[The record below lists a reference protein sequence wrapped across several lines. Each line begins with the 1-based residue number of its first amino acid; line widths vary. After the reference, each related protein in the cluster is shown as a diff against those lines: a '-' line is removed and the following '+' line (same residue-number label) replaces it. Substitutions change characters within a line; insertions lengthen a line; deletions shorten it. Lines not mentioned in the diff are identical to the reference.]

1 MACPSHLSCW
11 GTGQF
16 RNENLT
22 CPVCSPVPFVPLSS
36 FVGVTNLACPPFSHY
51 ANLALRELGL
61 SPCTRMPSPCTRMP
75 SPFTRMKLTCPP
87 FRLSAFPFPFP
98 SGLGPSP
105 FHLDPLFIAAS
116 GVRSEAGPSPFIA
129 LSPSKLACPLS
140 VSGPLSV
147 SVPFRCPFY
156 RLGGRQGLRCH
167 QLVSLMRAI
176 DSI

>member
-22 CPVCSPVPFVPLSS
+22 CPVCSPVIFRRFHELGLSPL
-36 FVGVTNLACPPFSHY
+36 FT
-51 ANLALRELGL
+51 LRELGL
-61 SPCTRMPSPCTRMP
+61 SPFTRMP
-75 SPFTRMKLTCPP
+75 PFTRMKLTCPP
-87 FRLSAFPFPFP
+87 FVFPH
-98 SGLGPSP
+98 SLSP
-105 FHLDPLFIAAS
+105 FHLGWVHLGWVRPPSISIPFYRRIWCP
-116 GVRSEAGPSPFIA
+116 VRSWPVPFYR
-129 LSPSKLACPLS
+129 PRNWP
-140 VSGPLSV
+140 
-147 SVPFRCPFY
+147 VPFRCPFY